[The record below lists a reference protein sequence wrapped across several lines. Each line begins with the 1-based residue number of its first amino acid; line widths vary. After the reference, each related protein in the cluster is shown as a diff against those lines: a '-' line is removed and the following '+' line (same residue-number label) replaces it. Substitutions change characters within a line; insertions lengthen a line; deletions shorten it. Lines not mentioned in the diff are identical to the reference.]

1 MKKTQQ
7 KGKHNQVITGRFH
20 PGHLLTKEVDLKSD
34 SAMKR
39 VQDKEVQ
46 GENRNNIHLQDNIT
60 ILPNVFN
67 KCQNRPAESDHFAK
81 KKLFWLV
88 FP

>member
-1 MKKTQQ
+1 MKKTKQ
-7 KGKHNQVITGRFH
+7 KGKHNQVITERFH
-20 PGHLLTKEVDLKSD
+20 PGHQLTKEIGLKSD

-39 VQDKEVQ
+39 VQ

-67 KCQNRPAESDHFAK
+67 KCQNRPAESDRFAK